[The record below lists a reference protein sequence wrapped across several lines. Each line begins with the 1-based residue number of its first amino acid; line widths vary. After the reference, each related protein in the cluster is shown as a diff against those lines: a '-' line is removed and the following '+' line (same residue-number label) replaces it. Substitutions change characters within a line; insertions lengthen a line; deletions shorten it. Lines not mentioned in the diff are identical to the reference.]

1 MQVPNFP
8 KEITSTPHPK
18 DQAAYEKEDA
28 VNKND
33 ALVLKWQDD

>member
-8 KEITSTPHPK
+8 KEITSAPHPK
-18 DQAAYEKEDA
+18 DQTVYKKEDA

-33 ALVLKWQDD
+33 ALVSKWQDD

>member
-1 MQVPNFP
+1 MPNFP

-18 DQAAYEKEDA
+18 DQTTYEKEDA

-33 ALVLKWQDD
+33 ALVSK

>member
-1 MQVPNFP
+1 MMPNFH

-18 DQAAYEKEDA
+18 DQSIYGKEDA

-33 ALVLKWQDD
+33 ALVLR